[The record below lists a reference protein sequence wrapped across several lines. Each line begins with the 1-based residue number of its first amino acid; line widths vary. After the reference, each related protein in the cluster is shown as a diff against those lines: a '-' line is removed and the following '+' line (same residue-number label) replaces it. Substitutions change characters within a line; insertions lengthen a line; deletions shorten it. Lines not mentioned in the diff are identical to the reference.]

1 MVRIRLRRMGK
12 KKQPFYRIVAVD
24 SRGRRD
30 GKYIEKIGHYDPIST
45 PTVVLI
51 DEEKAIK
58 WLKAGAVP
66 SDTVNSFFK
75 QKGILLRFDLMK
87 KGYEEAAIAEELTKW
102 QVLQLERQRRLEAKS
117 AQEERAKEKPAAKE
131 PASAEA
137 EPAAKAEEVSAP
149 AEAAV
154 PDASAGAVE

>member
-24 SRGRRD
+24 SKGRRD
-30 GKYIEKIGHYDPIST
+30 GKYIEKIGHYDPIRT
-45 PTVVLI
+45 PQEVLI
-51 DEEKAIK
+51 DEEKALK
-58 WLKAGAVP
+58 WLNMGAVP

-87 KGYEEAAIAEELTKW
+87 KGIDEAAIAEELKKW

-117 AQEERAKEKPAAKE
+117 AQEERSKEKPAANE
-131 PASAEA
+131 PASAETK
-137 EPAAKAEEVSAP
+137 PAPKAEVISEPVQT
-149 AEAAV
+149 AA
-154 PDASAGAVE
+154 PDASAVATE